1 MRSLPSA
8 PPRPSLQPPRKSAP
22 RVGWVLVLKS
32 ATDRHLVLVI
42 RTAGHSSGPGDSGDE
57 EASFAGM
64 KLKLDFK
71 AVTVSKRGKPS
82 FFGSARITLANSP
95 LFSVTLNPAKSRWLS
110 AQLIC
115 HGQWCSGRPGAG
127 VTGAEPRTG
136 EPAFPSPASSAI
148 VVSGDEV
155 FLSAW
160 RRLRQDGAGC
170 LLLHCRVLGRLPL
183 TTQIKPGR
191 LPELSPAGLPQE

>member
-32 ATDRHLVLVI
+32 ASDRHLVLVI
-42 RTAGHSSGPGDSGDE
+42 RTAGHSSGPGDSGE

-136 EPAFPSPASSAI
+136 EPAFLSLSLCHPCTRAGVQVRWASSLRTGASTWRSPAHGATWPWSVTPARSA
-148 VVSGDEV
+148 
-155 FLSAW
+155 
-160 RRLRQDGAGC
+160 
-170 LLLHCRVLGRLPL
+170 
-183 TTQIKPGR
+183 TTP
-191 LPELSPAGLPQE
+191 S